1 MLAVSNKISRGDLES
16 LNEMIIPGFVDKI
29 KNRYPRLNDYDK
41 SKLSIQSSEVFSQNI
56 TDFAIHT
63 SSSTG
68 NIVVHIKI
76 QFVLMNNAD
85 ELKKSLMS
93 FYNLSFKDML
103 DKNLRSVTLADYG

>member
-1 MLAVSNKISRGDLES
+1 MLAVSNKISRGEFDS
-16 LNEMIIPGFVDKI
+16 LNEMVVPGVVDKL
-29 KNRYPRLNDYDK
+29 KNRYPQLKDHDK
-41 SKLSIQSSEVFSQNI
+41 TKLSIQQTEVFSQNI

-103 DKNLRSVTLADYG
+103 DKNLRSVTMADYG